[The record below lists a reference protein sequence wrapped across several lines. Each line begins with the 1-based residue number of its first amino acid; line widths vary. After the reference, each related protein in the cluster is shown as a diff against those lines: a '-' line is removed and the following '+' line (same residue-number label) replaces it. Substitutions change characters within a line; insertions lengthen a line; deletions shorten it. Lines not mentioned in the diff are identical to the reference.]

1 MLVNEDLNWYYLI
14 RGLRKIE
21 TIIPI
26 WANNSKKLIQF
37 KKLTRKEAEAL
48 KIFLPMGDFNKSK
61 SLVYTVTI
69 EDINKIKEIREYFF
83 LQSILKNMKT
93 PLNNIGALTYTLNLI
108 ERDLKK
114 EMAFFFSVEKLIDLI
129 KNKYKQYGY
138 NHINIDLFNSNN
150 RI

>member
-1 MLVNEDLNWYYLI
+1 MLVNKDLNWYYLI

-26 WANNSKKLIQF
+26 EVNSLEKLIQF
-37 KKLTRKEAEAL
+37 KKLTQKEIEAL
-48 KIFLPMGDFNKSK
+48 KVFLPMGNFNKSK
-61 SLVYTVTI
+61 SLVYTVII
-69 EDINKIKEIREYFF
+69 EDTNKIKEIHKYFL
-83 LQSILKNMKT
+83 LQSVLKELKT
-93 PLNNIGALTYTLNLI
+93 PLNNIGALTYTINLI

-114 EMAFFFSVEKLIDLI
+114 EMAFFFSVEKLINLI
-129 KNKYKQYGY
+129 NKKYKQYGY